1 MIILE
6 FLLVIFLILTAI
18 FAVFFEEELISIV
31 FLSIFS
37 IVLTTLY
44 LIYEAPDVALAE
56 GVIGAGLNTAIF
68 MAAISQLRKDE
79 KCHCKQDEWIEVNLW
94 KKLSQL

>member
-6 FLLVIFLILTAI
+6 YLLLLFLVLTAI

-44 LIYEAPDVALAE
+44 LIHKAPDVALAE

-79 KCHCKQDEWIEVNLW
+79 DCHCKKD
-94 KKLSQL
+94 

>member
-6 FLLVIFLILTAI
+6 YLLLLFLVLTAI

-37 IVLTTLY
+37 IVLTTIY
-44 LIYEAPDVALAE
+44 LIHKAPDVALAE

-68 MAAISQLRKDE
+68 MAAISQLRKD
-79 KCHCKQDEWIEVNLW
+79 D
-94 KKLSQL
+94 

>member
-6 FLLVIFLILTAI
+6 YLLLLFLVLTAI

-44 LIYEAPDVALAE
+44 LIHKAPDVALAE

-79 KCHCKQDEWIEVNLW
+79 ECHCKND
-94 KKLSQL
+94 